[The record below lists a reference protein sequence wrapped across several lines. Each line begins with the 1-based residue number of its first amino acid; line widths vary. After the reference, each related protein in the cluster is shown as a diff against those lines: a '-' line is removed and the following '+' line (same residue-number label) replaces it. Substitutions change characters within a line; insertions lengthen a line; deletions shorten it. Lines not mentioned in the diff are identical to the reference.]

1 MIYKKILVPYD
12 QSKYAD
18 RALDEAVSIA
28 KMTGGSEI
36 IVLYVMEEI
45 PTPTKLFETNVR
57 HYKTREPTTLSIYL
71 RDLQRDMRYDMVN
84 KLEEVK
90 KRYKNS
96 VKIGTQVIFGSPAD
110 KIVEFANRHNVD
122 LIVMG
127 RRGLKGVRRFLLGS
141 ISRNVIERVN
151 RSVMIVK

>member
-18 RALDEAVSIA
+18 KAFDEAVSIA
-28 KMTGGSEI
+28 KMTRGSEI
-36 IVLYVMEEI
+36 IVLHVMEEI
-45 PTPTKLFETNVR
+45 PTPTKLFETTVR
-57 HYKTREPTTLSIYL
+57 HHKTREPTTLSIYL
-71 RDLQRDMRYDMVN
+71 RDLQRDMKYEMVN

-96 VKIGTQVIFGSPAD
+96 VMISTQVLFGSPAD
-110 KIVEFANRHNVD
+110 RIIEFADRHNVD

-141 ISRNVIERVN
+141 ISRNVIEKVN
-151 RSVMIVK
+151 RTVMIVK